1 MKVRSS
7 LVFYL
12 NGQRHEVTGPQAFMT
27 LSDYLRYERSLTG
40 TKVVCAEGDCGA
52 CTVLLA
58 SVHEIEKSAWIFKSV
73 NSCIMPVLALDGC
86 HLVTV
91 EGLKNGT
98 EIHPVQKSMVE
109 NFGSQCGFCTPGF
122 VCAMTALVE
131 DSILDKKEITEKRA
145 KNYLTGN
152 LCRCTGYTPI
162 LKAATSVDLKNTTTL
177 QKRFSDSKQIQELK
191 KSVKVP
197 VEIVTPEMKLF
208 LPATLDQALKLKQ
221 KYPEIKIVAGATDLG
236 VAVNKGRSSYQ
247 YLMSLQNI
255 STLWQIQKRRNKL
268 VIPARVTLAT
278 LQKQLTENNQ
288 DKNSTGKLALKAKPT
303 GSAAPNSLSEFDGIL
318 NIFASMQ
325 IKNSGTLV
333 GNVVNASPI
342 ADSIP
347 FLIVSDAEI
356 EVQSLKGT
364 RMIPADEFYLGYKK
378 LNLKPNEIVTAI
390 HLPIHADDQLSKLYK
405 VSLRKDLDIS
415 AVTMAARFK
424 LKNNKIQEARLAFG
438 GVGPVV
444 LRLKEVEKKCVGQDL
459 QKTLLQEISKTVG
472 QWVTPISD
480 VRGSKEYRLQLC
492 QNLLL
497 KMADECL

>member
-1 MKVRSS
+1 MKARSS

-12 NGQRHEVTGPQAFMT
+12 NGQLHEVTGPQAFMT

-58 SVHEIEKSAWIFKSV
+58 SVHEAEKNQLMFKSV
-73 NSCIMPVLALDGC
+73 NSCILPVLALDGC

-91 EGLKNGT
+91 EGLKKQG
-98 EIHPVQKSMVE
+98 EIHPVQKSMHE

-131 DSILDKKEITEKRA
+131 DSILNKKAITEKRA
-145 KNYLTGN
+145 QNYLTGN
-152 LCRCTGYTPI
+152 LCRCTGYSPI
-162 LKAATSVDLKNTTTL
+162 LKAATAVDLKSTETL
-177 QKRFSDSKQIQELK
+177 QARYSDPKQIQELK
-191 KSVKVP
+191 KAVKLP
-197 VEIVTPEMKLF
+197 LEIVTAEMKLF
-208 LPATLDQALKLKQ
+208 LPTTMDQALKLKQ
-221 KYPEIKIVAGATDLG
+221 KYPDIKLIAGATDLG
-236 VAVNKGRSSYQ
+236 VAVNKGRATYQ
-247 YLMSLQNI
+247 YMMSLQNI
-255 STLWQIQKRRNKL
+255 PNLWQIQKRRNKL

-278 LQKQLTENNQ
+278 LQKQLTEA
-288 DKNSTGKLALKAKPT
+288 KLLSKKAKHI
-303 GSAAPNSLSEFDGIL
+303 GMNEFDGIL

-342 ADSIP
+342 ADTIP

-390 HLPIHADDQLSKLYK
+390 HLPIHSDDQLSKLYK

-444 LRLKEVEKKCVGQDL
+444 LRLKEVEKKWQGQDL
-459 QKTLLQEISKTVG
+459 QRSLLEELSKNVSD
-472 QWVTPISD
+472 WVTPISD
-480 VRGSKEYRLQLC
+480 VRGSKEYRLKLC